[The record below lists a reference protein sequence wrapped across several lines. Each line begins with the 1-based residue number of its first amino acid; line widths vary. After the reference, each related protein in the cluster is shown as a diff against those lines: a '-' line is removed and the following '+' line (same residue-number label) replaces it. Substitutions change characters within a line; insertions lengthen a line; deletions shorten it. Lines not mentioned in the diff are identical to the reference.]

1 MNEGS
6 KIYNLCKKLWPITRS
21 IAGPGNLKTLK
32 ILKQINYNLKVKS
45 YKSGKKFFDWKVPNE
60 WIIKNA
66 FIKDEKNRKI
76 LDYKSN
82 NLHIVNYSAPI
93 KKKIL
98 LKDLKKKIYFLKK
111 LPKAIPYVTSYYK
124 KDWGFCMSFN
134 QFKELIDK
142 KYKVQ
147 IKSYFKR
154 GKMHFGEI
162 FIRGKSKKEILI
174 STYICHPSM
183 ANNELSGPCLSIFLS
198 KWIQKKKRRYSYR
211 FLFLSET
218 IGAIS
223 YIHHNK
229 IKLKKNVISGLV
241 VTCVG
246 DNNSYSFLAS
256 RKGNGILDKIIL
268 DELKKNKIK
277 YKKYDWSQRGSDER
291 QYCWPNLD
299 LSVSSLM
306 RSKYHTFKEYHTSLD
321 NLQKVSS
328 LGFNKSLKI
337 YKKIILNLETQYF
350 PISTTLSEPMMSKYG
365 LYPELGNFYKQ
376 KKNKIKSKIYLN
388 ILSFSDGQNSI
399 SEIAKINN
407 ISGKVCLSLFKF
419 LQKKKLVN
427 LL

>member
-1 MNEGS
+1 MNEGL
-6 KIYNLCKKLWPITRS
+6 KIYDLCKKLWPITRS

-32 ILKQINYNLKVKS
+32 ILKEINSNLKIKY
-45 YKSGKKFFDWKVPNE
+45 YKSGKKIFDWKVPNE

-66 FIKDEKNRKI
+66 FIRDEKNRKI

-111 LPKAIPYVTSYYK
+111 LPRAIPYVTSYYK

-134 QFKELIDK
+134 QFKELKDK
-142 KYKVQ
+142 KYKIQ
-147 IKSYFKR
+147 IESYFKR

-211 FLFLSET
+211 FLFLTET

-223 YIHHNK
+223 YIYQNK
-229 IKLKKNVISGLV
+229 IKLKKNIISGLV

-268 DELKKNKIK
+268 EELKKNKIK
-277 YKKYDWSQRGSDER
+277 YKKYDWLQRGSDER

-321 NLQKVSS
+321 NLQMVSS

-350 PISTTLSEPMMSKYG
+350 PISTTLCEPMMSKFG

-376 KKNKIKSKIYLN
+376 KKKIK
-388 ILSFSDGQNSI
+388 
-399 SEIAKINN
+399 
-407 ISGKVCLSLFKF
+407 
-419 LQKKKLVN
+419 
-427 LL
+427 

>member
-6 KIYNLCKKLWPITRS
+6 KIYDLCKKLWPITRS

-32 ILKQINYNLKVKS
+32 ILKQINRNLKVKS
-45 YKSGKKFFDWKVPNE
+45 YKSGKKIFDWKVPNE

-82 NLHIVNYSAPI
+82 NLHIVNYSTPI

-111 LPKAIPYVTSYYK
+111 LPRAIPYVTSYYK

-134 QFKELIDK
+134 QFKELKDK

-147 IKSYFKR
+147 IESYFKR

-211 FLFLSET
+211 FLFITET

-223 YIHHNK
+223 YIHQNK
-229 IKLKKNVISGLV
+229 IKLKKNIISGLV

-268 DELKKNKIK
+268 EELKKNKIK
-277 YKKYDWSQRGSDER
+277 YKKYDWLQRGSDER

-321 NLQKVSS
+321 NLQMVSS

-350 PISTTLSEPMMSKYG
+350 PISTTLCEPMMSKFG

-376 KKNKIKSKIYLN
+376 KKNKIKSKKYLN
-388 ILSFSDGQNSI
+388 LLSFSDGKNSI
-399 SEIAKINN
+399 NEIAKINN
-407 ISGKVCLSLFKF
+407 ISSNACLLLFKF